1 MARAKSGGGAT
12 LNKRKEV
19 PVRTGKPQTNKI
31 LPAGASQLGQQKGDH
46 STERRKPSPN
56 PLVQL
61 RDGSAAQ
68 VDSGNRRAVECKP
81 GPGGGR
87 EIFRSGYQSLHGKPV
102 QGEPASAVRRDILRE
117 FGRESPASLRRR
129 GA

>member
-1 MARAKSGGGAT
+1 MARAKSGGGFT
-12 LNKRKEV
+12 SNKRREV

-31 LPAGASQLGQQKGDH
+31 LPAGASQLGQMKGDH
-46 STERRKPSPN
+46 TTERRQPAQDPT
-56 PLVQL
+56 VRL
-61 RDGSAAQ
+61 RDGTMAQ
-68 VDSGNRRAVECKP
+68 VDAGNRRAVECGQ